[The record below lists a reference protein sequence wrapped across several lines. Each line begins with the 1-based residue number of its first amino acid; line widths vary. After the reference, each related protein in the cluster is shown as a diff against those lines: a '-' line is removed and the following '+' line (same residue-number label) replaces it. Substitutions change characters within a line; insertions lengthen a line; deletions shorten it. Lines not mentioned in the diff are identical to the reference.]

1 MESESHPWAAHRPRS
16 PSPGT
21 AGSAQTLLQEALLL
35 SLQRKEQTPDP
46 PCPLLHCSG
55 PLWAA
60 VSAPELILSPGASGL
75 SKSFPFPWLAGPRP
89 RPTLAQQ
96 HKVTP
101 ALAAAAPGDSRWLQL
116 LLSPAWRGFLGRK
129 ALPSPHPLILA
140 FESRLQPRVSAVFL
154 CSPRPG
160 LGLKLRP
167 EMQRKQRN
175 GSCLTAT
182 AGMAGRPDSPFQ
194 RGSRA
199 ANLCAL
205 GFSRPPSVLKLCFP
219 PSQPAP
225 GATKAPPAPRVGGC
239 SGRHADTQPL
249 PGSLPSVQGQEHIP
263 RTRQWEFGVF
273 ICNPAMTPGLR
284 GE

>member
-35 SLQRKEQTPDP
+35 SLQRKGQTPDP

-182 AGMAGRPDSPFQ
+182 AGMTERPDSPFQ

-225 GATKAPPAPRVGGC
+225 GATKAPLLRGWEDAVG
-239 SGRHADTQPL
+239 DTQ
-249 PGSLPSVQGQEHIP
+249 
-263 RTRQWEFGVF
+263 
-273 ICNPAMTPGLR
+273 TPGPFLGPCPPCR
-284 GE
+284 ARSTFPEPSSGNLVCLFAIQQ